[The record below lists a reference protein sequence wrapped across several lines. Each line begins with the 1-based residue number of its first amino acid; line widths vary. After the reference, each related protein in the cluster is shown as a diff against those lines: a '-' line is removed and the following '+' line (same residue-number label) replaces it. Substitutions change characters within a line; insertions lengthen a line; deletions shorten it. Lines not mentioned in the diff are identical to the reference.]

1 MLRMLNT
8 EGESASSTLEGG
20 GWSAPGLGGEGGVNF
35 SFLLGREKTGGD
47 SLRVAEAGEAII
59 KGR

>member
-1 MLRMLNT
+1 MFKTLNT
-8 EGESASSTLEGG
+8 EGMSASSSPGGG
-20 GWSAPGLGGEGGVNF
+20 GWSAPGVGGEGGVNF

-47 SLRVAEAGEAII
+47 SLQVAEVGEAIV